1 MQIADDQAGRM
12 IDHRLAI
19 RIGHHVGAMK
29 KLGASYL

>member
-1 MQIADDQAGRM
+1 M